1 MSVRTREYYLSE
13 PIVGLGA
20 GFFDSI
26 AHQNKFGHNGDVG
39 ATVETIWG
47 EGGIYVYP
55 AAATIMQVSS
65 SDVDDTAAGSG
76 AQTINILG
84 MDSNYVEQTEDII
97 LNGQSQVAT
106 VNSYLRVY
114 RMKVLTAGAS
124 LWNEGIIYIGT
135 GAPTAGKPS
144 TVYGLIEPF
153 KNQTL
158 MALYTIPDKFR
169 GYVVQTLFTSSVAK
183 QVEAELYVRPEGGVF
198 NIAEYTS
205 LISGDVRMPHKVAS
219 ICEPH
224 TDIEARA
231 SAGGAG
237 GDVSCQFEVVLVR
250 LP

>member
-13 PIVGLGA
+13 PSVGLGA
-20 GFFDSI
+20 GFFNSV
-26 AHQNKFGHNGDVG
+26 AQQHKFGHNGDVG
-39 ATVETIWG
+39 ATLETLWG

-65 SDVDDTAAGSG
+65 SDVDDDLGGSG
-76 AQTINILG
+76 ATTISILG
-84 MDSNYVEQTEDII
+84 MDANYNEQTEDVI
-97 LNGQSQVAT
+97 LDGQSQVPTAKA
-106 VNSYLRVY
+106 YLRVY

-124 LWNEGIIYIGT
+124 LWNEGTIYIGT
-135 GAPTAGKPS
+135 GAPTTGKPS

-153 KNQTL
+153 QNQTL
-158 MALYTIPDKFR
+158 MALYTIPTGFR

-183 QVEAELYVRPEGGVF
+183 QVACGLYARPEGGVF
-198 NIAEYTS
+198 NIQEYTS
-205 LISGDVRMPHKVAS
+205 LISGDVRMPHTTTSVF
-219 ICEPH
+219 EPH

>member
-1 MSVRTREYYLSE
+1 MSVRTREYYLAN
-13 PIVGLGA
+13 PVVGLGA
-20 GFFDSI
+20 GFFDGLN
-26 AHQNKFGHNGDVG
+26 HQHKFGHNGAVG
-39 ATVETIWG
+39 TSLETLWG

-65 SDVDDTAAGSG
+65 SDVDDDDGDTG

-114 RMKVLTAGAS
+114 RMKVLTTGAS
-124 LWNEGIIYIGT
+124 LWNEGTIYIGT
-135 GAPTAGKPS
+135 GAPTSGKPS

-153 KNQTL
+153 QNQTL
-158 MALYTIPDKFR
+158 MALYTIPDGFR
-169 GYVVQTLFTSSVAK
+169 GYVVQTLFTSSIAK
-183 QVEAELYVRPEGGVF
+183 QVACGLYARPEGGVF
-198 NIAEYTS
+198 NIQEYTS
-205 LISGDVRMPHKVAS
+205 LISGDVRMPHMTSSV
-219 ICEPH
+219 CDPH

-231 SAGGAG
+231 VASGGG
-237 GDVSCQFEVVLVR
+237 GDVACQFEVVLVR